1 MMGIQDYNDIEILD
15 VSMNNAYRILTKK
28 STFDQLF
35 PSDDEEDGF
44 WMPYRNFNNPSK
56 EEIDN
61 VIDYFIET
69 EEYEKCAE
77 LTKIKEKM

>member
-1 MMGIQDYNDIEILD
+1 MIDSYSDIEILE
-15 VSMNNAYRILTKK
+15 VSMNNAYRILTKR
-28 STFDQLF
+28 STLDQLF

-44 WMPYRNFNNPSK
+44 WMPYRNFKNPSK

-77 LTKIKEKM
+77 LTKIKKKM